1 MELVG
6 RHGSEG
12 TELLALGLDV
22 DVGDTDGLDADVL
35 DVGPEVV
42 EVADGVRLDDLCR
55 VVVEKNRVSGCEV
68 LHG

>member
-6 RHGSEG
+6 RHGFEG

>member
-1 MELVG
+1 M
-6 RHGSEG
+6 GSRAPS
-12 TELLALGLDV
+12 LLALGLDV